1 MKKRGVILMINNKI
15 SLRDLYYRLLN
26 TPDRDEFIKTLRE
39 SRCPKKD
46 AYCELR
52 THKTKDSKM

>member
-1 MKKRGVILMINNKI
+1 MNDFMFKFMA
-15 SLRDLYYRLLN
+15 LRELYYDLLKI
-26 TPDRDEFIKTLRE
+26 TDKDEFTNKLRE

>member
-1 MKKRGVILMINNKI
+1 MINNKI